1 MGIRY
6 KLVQRKDFSKGAG
19 PDAKLYYP
27 QLLNNGNISFDELCD
42 SIAQETALSSA
53 DVKGVMDRLARL
65 TSLNLKQGRSINL
78 GELGSLR
85 VVLSS
90 AGSIT
95 EDGYKAATM
104 MRPLKIV
111 FTPGKALNDIRD
123 KATYDRITVKPEEDE
138 EGTEET
144 T

>member
-65 TSLNLKQGRSINL
+65 TSLNQPMEEMGRAAAGLLLARI
-78 GELGSLR
+78 ERPDAPIQSLR
-85 VVLSS
+85 L
-90 AGSIT
+90 
-95 EDGYKAATM
+95 
-104 MRPLKIV
+104 PL
-111 FTPGKALNDIRD
+111 
-123 KATYDRITVKPEEDE
+123 
-138 EGTEET
+138 
-144 T
+144 

>member
-111 FTPGKALNDIRD
+111 FTPGKNDIRD
-123 KATYDRITVKPEEDE
+123 KATYDRVTVKPEEEE